1 MQNKDKPDR
10 IVLLHCHAN
19 RKMITISF
27 SETLVLP
34 NGAIWNVHVVF
45 FLLDVSLSEL
55 AHQTAVSCLCHG
67 VLFLHLSVCLSVGY
81 GTWRF
86 VCIIFPCNTQCIS
99 ACHQREVCLTV

>member
-45 FLLDVSLSEL
+45 FFVR
-55 AHQTAVSCLCHG
+55 C
-67 VLFLHLSVCLSVGY
+67 FSV
-81 GTWRF
+81 
-86 VCIIFPCNTQCIS
+86 
-99 ACHQREVCLTV
+99 